1 MIEVEDSRSLSESC
15 CAVAPAS
22 GDPMIR
28 LKNLRFKYNSQY
40 VLDGLNLEVRAGDRV
55 GLLGANGSGKTTLSH
70 IIMGLLTPDS
80 GEVEIFGKKR
90 VIESDFAEIRG
101 RIGFLFQDSDDQLFC
116 PTVMEDVAFGPLNLG
131 QSPEE
136 ARRTVVETLKSLE
149 LNGFEDRVTYK
160 LSGGE
165 KRLVAL
171 ATVLAMKPE
180 LLILDEPTTGLD
192 EKTTERLIQILRES
206 GLAYVIISHD
216 RDFIKRTAP
225 KLLEIKKGQIRPVV
239 WERLEM

>member
-15 CAVAPAS
+15 CAVAPAF

-216 RDFIKRTAP
+216 RDFIKRTAT
-225 KLLEIKKGQIRPVV
+225 KLLEIKEGQIRPAD